1 MEERFKKAEVG
12 AWVGIFGNLGLVLI
26 KLIAGYF
33 GNSKALIAD
42 ALHSASD
49 VVGSLAVLIGLKVAK
64 TPPDKEHPYG
74 HGKAENIAAL
84 IVAVILA
91 VVGFELI
98 LSIFKDLFIPKT
110 EPPNWIALTIVI
122 ISILIKEGMFQYKYR
137 LGKKLNSQALI
148 ANAWEHRSDVYS
160 SLAALFGIS
169 IAMLGKVLDLTILYY
184 FDPIA
189 GITVSFFLWK
199 MAYDIGKEAVDYT
212 LDRVVEEEE
221 LPKLVDSIKQ
231 EKGVLRIDNL
241 LVRQSGYYLM
251 IDLKIS
257 VDPNI
262 TVMQG
267 HEIGK
272 RVKQNLLN
280 NFSNI
285 ITVFV
290 HINPFDDNN

>member
-12 AWVGIFGNLGLVLI
+12 AWVGILGNLGLALI
-26 KLIAGYF
+26 KLIAGYY

-49 VVGSLAVLIGLKVAK
+49 VVGSFAVLIGLKVAK

-74 HGKAENIAAL
+74 HGKAENIAAI

-91 VVGFELI
+91 VVGFELVSSTI
-98 LSIFKDLFIPKT
+98 KDLFIPKK

-160 SLAALFGIS
+160 SIAALFGIA
-169 IAMLGKVLDLTILYY
+169 IAMLGKVLNLTILYY

-189 GITVSFFLWK
+189 GMVVALFVWK

-221 LPKLVDSIKQ
+221 LPKLVECIKQ
-231 EKGVLRIDNL
+231 EKEVLRIDNL
-241 LVRQSGYYLM
+241 LVRQSGYYL
-251 IDLKIS
+251 IVDLKIS
-257 VDPNI
+257 VDPDI
-262 TVMQG
+262 TVVKG

-285 ITVFV
+285 ITVLV